1 MESIFGNS
9 LALNNIP
16 QIRYLQA
23 PAAFKVAHL
32 KKFLSSKYDLN
43 NLKKSMNIDI
53 IYEGDILLD
62 EFSLM
67 DIAYAYS
74 WERVSVIDTSTL
86 CLFHYRNQFPSPLRL
101 GGSAEAFLPHPQGQQ
116 AHQQQVQDDG
126 ESSQPSA
133 VREA

>member
-9 LALNNIP
+9 IGLNNIP

-23 PAAFKVAHL
+23 PAAFKVIHL

-67 DIAYAYS
+67 DIAYAYC
-74 WERVSVIDTSTL
+74 WERVSVIDTLSHEQRVKPMNFKIKKDT
-86 CLFHYRNQFPSPLRL
+86 
-101 GGSAEAFLPHPQGQQ
+101 
-116 AHQQQVQDDG
+116 
-126 ESSQPSA
+126 
-133 VREA
+133 